1 MLKKFKKLRRS
12 NQFFLLLL
20 PLAVV
25 LAGSILFF
33 SSQKYLKESECG
45 CGPPPADATGEYDFT
60 AKTAVF
66 NGKAFKPDWISLFSS
81 TEVHDAEEQE
91 KAVLGISVDE
101 RWIEI
106 DLSDQRLYA
115 HEGDK
120 VVYNFLISG
129 GKWAPTPKGDFRV
142 WIKLK
147 YAKMSGGNPGTNTYY
162 YLPNVPYIQYFYKGY
177 GLHGAY
183 WHNNF
188 GNPMSHGCVNL
199 SIPDSQKLFYWTS
212 PPVPPG
218 RNIVYPTKD
227 NPGTRVII
235 HD

>member
-1 MLKKFKKLRRS
+1 MFKKTTKS
-12 NQFFLLLL
+12 NRFFLFLL
-20 PLAVV
+20 PLAVLVAGGV
-25 LAGSILFF
+25 LLF
-33 SSQKYLKESECG
+33 SSQKYLKDSECG
-45 CGPPPADATGEYDFT
+45 CGPPPVEATGEFDFT
-60 AKTAVF
+60 AQTAF
-66 NGKAFKPDWISLFSS
+66 FTGQTIIPDWIDLFSS
-81 TEVHDAEEQE
+81 TQAYEKEKGAET
-91 KAVLGISVDE
+91 VLGVAVDE

-120 VVYNFLISG
+120 IVYNFLISG
-129 GKWAPTPKGDFRV
+129 GKWAPTPKGEFRV

-147 YAKMSGGNPGTNTYY
+147 YAKMEGGNRGTNTYY

-188 GNPMSHGCVNL
+188 GQPMSHGCVNL
-199 SIPDSQKLFYWTS
+199 ATPDAEKLFYWTS
-212 PPVPPG
+212 PPVPLG
-218 RNIVYPTKD
+218 RGIAYPTKD
-227 NPGTRVII
+227 NPGTRVIV